1 MSSINPAWLA
11 GGNLIKLLETGET
24 DIYTYLYS
32 QGGETYGI
40 IEISLWIIRIFFNV
54 SIDSILLKYHLWLGA
69 VAPLTTAR
77 QIVLTVVMI

>member
-1 MSSINPAWLA
+1 M
-11 GGNLIKLLETGET
+11 
-24 DIYTYLYS
+24 YFYS

-69 VAPLTTAR
+69 VAPLTTACVNR
-77 QIVLTVVMI
+77 CDDLIITGKYQ